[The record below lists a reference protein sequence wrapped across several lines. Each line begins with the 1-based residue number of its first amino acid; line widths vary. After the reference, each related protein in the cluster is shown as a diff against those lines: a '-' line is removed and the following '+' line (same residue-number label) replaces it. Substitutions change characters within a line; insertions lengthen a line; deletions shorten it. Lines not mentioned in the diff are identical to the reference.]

1 MAVRWSAGKHPPWK
15 IILLAASSV
24 AIAFVSLQLQPAPL
38 FAHSIRHA
46 QFVVHSDKPLDA
58 GWEVVLSDVQRRLA
72 TSELY
77 DADAEF
83 RIFVCNESWRLWL
96 LTRSTDVGGFV
107 DTFATRNIYIREAI
121 AAENRIVP
129 PRETLADADVRPL
142 SYFIAHEGVHV
153 MQSRTF
159 GRAVSLTS
167 PKWLVEGYADYVA
180 KAGDFHFEDNRQRL
194 IDGNPLLSEH
204 YARRGL
210 YRRYQLM
217 VEHSFRASG
226 FSVIQ
231 LFDDPPTESDVL
243 YGLTSGVSSSDASE
257 PLDSEDPYAAANRR
271 VVVRLE
277 KAAPLL
283 PAEWSL

>member
-1 MAVRWSAGKHPPWK
+1 MAVDRSTGKRLPWK
-15 IILLAASSV
+15 IALLAAASV
-24 AIAFVSLQLQPAPL
+24 AIALVSLQLQPAPL

-46 QFVVHSDKPLDA
+46 QFVVHSDKPLGEGWKFVLQDA
-58 GWEVVLSDVQRRLA
+58 QRRLA

-77 DADAEF
+77 DTDAEL
-83 RIFVCNESWRLWL
+83 RIFVCNEPWRLWL

-129 PRETLADADVRPL
+129 PGETLADADVRPL

-194 IDGNPLLSEH
+194 IDGDPLLSES

-210 YRRYQLM
+210 YRRYHLM
-217 VEHSFRASG
+217 VEHAFRASG

-231 LFDDPPTESDVL
+231 LFDDPPTESDVF
-243 YGLTSGVSSSDASE
+243 YGLTSGASSPSE
-257 PLDSEDPYAAANRR
+257 REPQ
-271 VVVRLE
+271 
-277 KAAPLL
+277 
-283 PAEWSL
+283 